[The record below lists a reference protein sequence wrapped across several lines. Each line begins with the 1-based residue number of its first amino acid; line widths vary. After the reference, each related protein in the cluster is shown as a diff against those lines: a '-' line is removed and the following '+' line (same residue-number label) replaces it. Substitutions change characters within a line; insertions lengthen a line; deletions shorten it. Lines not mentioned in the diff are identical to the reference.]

1 MLSNIP
7 LSAANAMPQG
17 ILIVTGIIIAAIV
30 VLAII
35 LTFVPL
41 GLWISALAAGVRIG
55 IFNLIGMRLRRVVPS
70 RIVNP

>member
-41 GLWISALAAGVRIG
+41 GLWISALAAGVG
-55 IFNLIGMRLRRVVPS
+55 SAYSTL
-70 RIVNP
+70 